1 MGFFKKIFK
10 GIKKFVKKVG
20 RGIKKVV
27 GKVGKFM
34 GKIGIVGQI
43 AMSFMLPGIGTM
55 LGNTLGSLGSFG
67 AGLANSTNMLAKTA
81 GTIIKGAA
89 DAASWAGRTFKT
101 VSSAVSNHVGEFAK
115 TAASKLGFNVE
126 NAATN
131 FFGADGAFAKAN
143 KLTGETFRSGFGSLD
158 AITKSTNNIV
168 NTMSSQ
174 NTIKAEDLG
183 LRPKTAPPVGEGTNI
198 TGEIFAK
205 PPSSLLTDQQKLAS
219 NFLDPELGTAQIKDL
234 VTSGDYAASFKPTF
248 GTEITSQGLA
258 NLPVEQQSL
267 LGKIGDTF
275 VGAKDAVV
283 SRVQDKVSE
292 FSADPLG
299 TAWSAVKSTIQPQDE
314 EGYYPGEVAA
324 VLPQVSPN
332 ELVASPLLSMPQYG
346 NVAYLMDNYIY
357 QPQSTWVNKIRG
369 LT

>member
-131 FFGADGAFAKAN
+131 FFGADGAFATAN
-143 KLTGETFRSGFGSLD
+143 KATGETFRSGFGSLD
-158 AITKSTNNIV
+158 AITKSTNDIV
-168 NTMSSQ
+168 GTMSSQ

-183 LRPKTAPPVGEGTNI
+183 LRPKTAPAVGRGTNI
-198 TGEIFAK
+198 VGETFAK
-205 PPSSLLTDQQKLAS
+205 PPSSLLTDQQKFAS
-219 NFLDPELGTAQIKDL
+219 NFLDPELGTAQMKDL
-234 VTSGDYAASFKPTF
+234 VTSGDFSAAFKPSF

-283 SRVQDKVSE
+283 SKVQDKVTE
-292 FSADPLG
+292 FAADPLG
-299 TAWSAVKSTIQPQDE
+299 TAWGAVKSSIEPQDE